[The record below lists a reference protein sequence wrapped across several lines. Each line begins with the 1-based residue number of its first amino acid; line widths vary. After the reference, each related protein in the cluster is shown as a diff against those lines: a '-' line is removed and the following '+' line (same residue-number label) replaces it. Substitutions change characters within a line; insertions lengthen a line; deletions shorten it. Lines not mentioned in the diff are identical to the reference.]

1 MLGAILFELTRAVA
15 ILVPL
20 GYTLGRLAAA

>member
-15 ILVPL
+15 ILVWL